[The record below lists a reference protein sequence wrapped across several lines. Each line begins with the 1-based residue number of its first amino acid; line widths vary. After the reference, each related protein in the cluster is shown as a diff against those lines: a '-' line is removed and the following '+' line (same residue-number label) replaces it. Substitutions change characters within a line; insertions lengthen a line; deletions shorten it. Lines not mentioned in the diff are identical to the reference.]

1 MTLREKLAR
10 LKAERGLTTEALSAR
25 SGVPRGTLNKI
36 LNGETRNPTIAT
48 LAALADALDCPLE
61 SLSTRAVDVPQPA
74 RAPSDI
80 PGVYRLRDLAREAPQ
95 GQARDAGGAALPA
108 LPQRVPLRRR
118 RIPLLGEIAAGQ
130 PLYVDEDF
138 DVADCDTAFHC
149 DFALRVHGD
158 SMVGARIRDGDIVF
172 IRAQE
177 DVDDGQIA
185 AVIVD
190 GEATL
195 KRVYHIKNGL
205 QLLSENPSYPPMV
218 FTLSEYGCIRILGR
232 AVGFQSAL

>member
-108 LPQRVPLRRR
+108 LPVTKTRRALT
-118 RIPLLGEIAAGQ
+118 RICTAAFKSSSCRESR
-130 PLYVDEDF
+130 Y
-138 DVADCDTAFHC
+138 CS
-149 DFALRVHGD
+149 
-158 SMVGARIRDGDIVF
+158 SMVKFTVLPPVCVRSFPAPPGARETRNS
-172 IRAQE
+172 R
-177 DVDDGQIA
+177 
-185 AVIVD
+185 
-190 GEATL
+190 
-195 KRVYHIKNGL
+195 
-205 QLLSENPSYPPMV
+205 
-218 FTLSEYGCIRILGR
+218 GR
-232 AVGFQSAL
+232 SRPRPL